1 MINSCEKQFQSI
13 LNIYSE
19 VKPELYLKLLDT
31 DEDLSEFHHTLWTLP
46 FYQKIVQSS
55 KNFNTTKY
63 LFISDRNV
71 SSSNLFFL
79 YELSFSK
86 LSLRGTYTIEK
97 RIIDINENNKR
108 FNECLGVVLTSQTQ
122 EYIPFEVVNYTTL
135 L

>member
-1 MINSCEKQFQSI
+1 MIYSSAKQLQSI
-13 LNIYSE
+13 LDIYADIN
-19 VKPELYLKLLDT
+19 PEIYLKLIGGD
-31 DEDLSEFHHTLWTLP
+31 DDLSEFHHTLWTLP

-55 KNFNTTKY
+55 KNFNTVKY

-86 LSLRGTYTIEK
+86 FSFKGTHSIEK
-97 RIIDINENNKR
+97 RIIDINENTKK
-108 FNECLGVVLTSQTQ
+108 FNECLKTVLESKEQ
-122 EYIPFEVVNYTTL
+122 EGIPFEIVNYTTL